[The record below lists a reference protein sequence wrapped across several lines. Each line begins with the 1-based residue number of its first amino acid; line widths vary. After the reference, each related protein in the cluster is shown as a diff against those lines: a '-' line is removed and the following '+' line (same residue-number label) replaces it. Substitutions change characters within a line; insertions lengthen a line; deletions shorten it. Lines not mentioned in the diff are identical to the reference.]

1 MTAYTDNLG
10 YQPFID
16 HLIASLSVYELGPI
30 SAPIPRYDGPTDW
43 KTNSIQRSLSAMARR
58 MITAEEA
65 YNAIKASEACG
76 PESKKRRS
84 VGDSPPSS

>member
-1 MTAYTDNLG
+1 MATYADNQG

-43 KTNSIQRSLSAMARR
+43 KTNSIQRSLAAMTCR
-58 MITAEEA
+58 MVTPEEA
-65 YNAIKASEACG
+65 TKM
-76 PESKKRRS
+76 
-84 VGDSPPSS
+84 DSLPSTT